1 MKIGFIGNM
10 EDFVKINDV
19 YAEFFS
25 GNYPARSCIEV
36 SGLAKGAKVEIEAIA
51 LLPES

>member
-25 GNYPARSCIEV
+25 ATIRPALV
-36 SGLAKGAKVEIEAIA
+36 
-51 LLPES
+51 